1 MDNLNRKK
9 GILMKAVIIV
19 ILIFFLASCSSIN
32 TNIEDERDFFNQ
44 YYIKVRNNM
53 FLDVP
58 EYHSLK
64 DRISRQEYRILPSY
78 LQYYYEKE

>member
-1 MDNLNRKK
+1 MKK
-9 GILMKAVIIV
+9 IFFY
-19 ILIFFLASCSSIN
+19 ILIIFISGCTYSGSSIKN
-32 TNIEDERDFFNQ
+32 DFFNR

-53 FLDVP
+53 FLNMP

-64 DRISRQEYRILPSY
+64 DRISKQEYRMLPNY